1 MVPRIGLAVSTIGR
15 PALTELLTTLAGSTV
30 LPAAVAVANQ
40 SGRPL
45 DLPSDL
51 PYRLVVVES
60 TGGISRGRN
69 AAAAALAGEVDVIG
83 FPNDDTLYEA
93 GCLGRVADAF
103 TEDTDV
109 VACALV
115 EDGRPRFELP
125 PSGLLDRIS
134 IWRAIEPATFVRS
147 TTFHRFGG
155 FREDMG
161 TGCPSPW
168 QSGEGTD
175 LFLKVIESGGVV
187 RSRPDIHVTG
197 RGERRDL
204 DADQLVAKHRG
215 YARGT
220 GYVYRSHRYP
230 FWVRARIVAAP
241 WLRLRQLDPSVRL
254 ATRLALARS
263 LGRVEGLLG
272 RVLRSRPTPRRG
284 AR

>member
-1 MVPRIGLAVSTIGR
+1 VIPRIGLAVSTIGR
-15 PALTELLTTLAGSTV
+15 PALSELLTTLAGSTV
-30 LPAAVAVANQ
+30 LPAAVAIANQ
-40 SGRPL
+40 SGRQL

-51 PYRLVVVES
+51 PYRLIVVES

-69 AAAAALAGEVDVIG
+69 DAATAFAGMVDVIG
-83 FPNDDTLYEA
+83 FPNDDTLYAA
-93 GCLGRVADAF
+93 GCLERVADAF

-125 PSGLLDRIS
+125 PSDLLDRSS
-134 IWRAIEPATFVRS
+134 IWRAIEPATFIRS
-147 TTFHRFGG
+147 TTFHRLGG

-161 TGCPSPW
+161 TGCSSPW

-175 LFLKVIESGGVV
+175 LFLRIIESGGVV

-204 DADQLVAKHRG
+204 DSDQLVAKHRG

-220 GYVYRSHRYP
+220 GYVYRSHQYP
-230 FWVRARIVAAP
+230 SWVRARIVAAP
-241 WLRLRQLDPSVRL
+241 WLRLRQLDPSLRL

-263 LGRVEGLLG
+263 LGRLEGLSG
-272 RVLRSRPTPRRG
+272 RVLPSRTTARSRPR
-284 AR
+284 